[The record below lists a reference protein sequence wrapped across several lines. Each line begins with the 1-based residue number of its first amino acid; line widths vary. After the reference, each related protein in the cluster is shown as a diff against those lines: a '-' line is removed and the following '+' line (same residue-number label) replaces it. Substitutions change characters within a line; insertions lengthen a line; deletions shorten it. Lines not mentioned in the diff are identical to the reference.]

1 MALRVKRGLADP
13 GGPGAYAKDGVYLSG
28 WRRVR
33 AWLADGGD
41 IGLLYVGKVGLEHP
55 VADWLARGWV
65 RTGPVPKL
73 WDGVGGAL
81 ARGLLRAEAPAKPV
95 ALRVAR

>member
-1 MALRVKRGLADP
+1 M
-13 GGPGAYAKDGVYLSG
+13 
-28 WRRVR
+28 
-33 AWLADGGD
+33 
-41 IGLLYVGKVGLEHP
+41 
-55 VADWLARGWV
+55 ADWLARGWV